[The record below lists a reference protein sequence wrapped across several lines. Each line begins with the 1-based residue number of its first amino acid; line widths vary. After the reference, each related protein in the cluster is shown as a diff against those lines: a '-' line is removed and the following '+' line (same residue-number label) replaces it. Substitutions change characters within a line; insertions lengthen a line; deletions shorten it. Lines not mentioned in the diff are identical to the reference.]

1 MRMKYLLKWY
11 SIISIT
17 NITVIILAIGLW
29 WVGKGFSI
37 QGSLRKGLVQDR
49 RWYKRVYLFN
59 APLYE

>member
-29 WVGKGFSI
+29 WVGKDSQF
-37 QGSLRKGLVQDR
+37 KDH
-49 RWYKRVYLFN
+49 
-59 APLYE
+59 